1 MDENQYVEELCS
13 MVGKVLNGR
22 LGNVEE
28 IPPVLYQYTDITALQ
43 GIAENNVL
51 WATHFRYLNDK
62 KELDFGINLSIQYI
76 KEHRSEYHESCT
88 NVFFDEI
95 IGMCQNSHLNN
106 MLPFHSTDVYSI
118 SLTSRGDLLS
128 QWRGY
133 GKKYRSVCIGFDANQ
148 LACDVIDGKH
158 AFFLRKIIYEPEQQ
172 KDIMDSYMREVCR
185 VLEDNAAF
193 FEQNKNILI
202 GVKQR
207 IYTGLI
213 VAALCFKEKCWEEED
228 EWRIITLPFDTVRNA
243 ELQVFFREN
252 NYGLVPYI
260 KVPIFINNSA
270 IMAMKKVILP
280 KSGNFDLSSKSL
292 EMFFNQKK
300 NGCCVP
306 IVESGISIVY

>member
-88 NVFFDEI
+88 NDFFDEI

-133 GKKYRSVCIGFDANQ
+133 GKKYRSVCIGFDKNK
-148 LACDVIDGKH
+148 LACDVIDGRH
-158 AFFLRKIIYEPEQQ
+158 AFFLRKIIYDPEQQ
-172 KDIMDSYMREVCR
+172 KDIMDTYMREVCLL
-185 VLEDNAAF
+185 LEDNAAF
-193 FEQNKNILI
+193 FKQNKDALLE
-202 GVKQR
+202 VKQQ

-228 EWRIITLPFDTVRNA
+228 EWRIITLPFDSVSGA
-243 ELQVFFREN
+243 DLQIFFKEN
-252 NYGLVPYI
+252 NYGMVPYI

-270 IMAMKKVILP
+270 IMAMKKIILP
-280 KSGNFDLSSKSL
+280 KSENYIRYRKSL
-292 EMFFNQKK
+292 EMFFNQMKH
-300 NGCCVP
+300 GCCVP